1 MVRSAFGDREHQ
13 SKLPTTGCTRGYAKL
28 DPLRRI
34 KPCIAQCL
42 PAEAG
47 EHWEKWL
54 AYSLQPAKAG

>member
-13 SKLPTTGCTRGYAKL
+13 SIFLTTGS
-28 DPLRRI
+28 
-34 KPCIAQCL
+34 

-47 EHWEKWL
+47 KPWEKWL